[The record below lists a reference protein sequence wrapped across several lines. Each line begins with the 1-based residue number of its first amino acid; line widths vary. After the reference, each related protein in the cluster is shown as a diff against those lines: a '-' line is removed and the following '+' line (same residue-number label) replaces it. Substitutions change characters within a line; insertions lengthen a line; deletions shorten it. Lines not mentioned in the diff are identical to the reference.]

1 MATAPISDTD
11 TRAEYTATSS
21 QTTFA
26 YTWWIKEESDLD
38 VYVDGTLKTLTTDYT
53 ISAVQSVSGANVVFN
68 SGLSGGESVVIET
81 TPDIERATEFSTSG
95 SFKAADLNLE
105 LTYLVFLLQYLRTEL
120 DRTAK
125 LSASVTGVTSV
136 VLPAPADGQFVAWD
150 GTGGSMK
157 NISVSSIG
165 SAVLPSSITDN
176 ALIKADGTSG
186 NVYQSTGI
194 TIDDSNNISGV
205 GTVDGRDV
213 AADGSKLDGI
223 EAGADVTDST
233 NVLASL
239 SGQALA
245 VATVDTGQGAN
256 ELYAMDQDVQ
266 TTDDVTF
273 ASVNTGNGA
282 VELYPASTYTPTFT
296 LGTNVSAVS
305 VIGAP
310 IVQRQDDIVDVM
322 MAVDVTTSGAGD
334 TFFDIDLPVASTLAD
349 TDDLIGTV
357 GSTVNSGT
365 PVGSIYAQTS
375 TNRARVRFG
384 ATVAATRVQLI
395 TFRYRVV

>member
-11 TRAEYTATSS
+11 TRAEYTATAS

-68 SGLSGGESVVIET
+68 SGLSGGESVIIET

-282 VELYPASTYTPTFT
+282 VELYPSGTYTPTLT
-296 LGTNVSAVS
+296 ETSGITSSSVGTCYYYRVGNMVHVFGSVTIEPSGVSADTILDVS
-305 VIGAP
+305 LP
-310 IVQRQDDIVDVM
+310 IASDLTAGGQL
-322 MAVDVTTSGAGD
+322 SGAFRVANAGD
-334 TFFDIDLPVASTLAD
+334 QPVGVIFGNTGDVARFRITAGNVASREFSFLF
-349 TDDLIGTV
+349 
-357 GSTVNSGT
+357 S
-365 PVGSIYAQTS
+365 Y
-375 TNRARVRFG
+375 
-384 ATVAATRVQLI
+384 
-395 TFRYRVV
+395 VVL